1 MMKAVE
7 NQQLSLFYNLKK
19 IGSWIFMNQICPS
32 NLRPDFSRARGEIT
46 LKKSETSAGGLT
58 SFSPG
63 LNPH

>member
-32 NLRPDFSRARGEIT
+32 NLRPDFSRAREIT